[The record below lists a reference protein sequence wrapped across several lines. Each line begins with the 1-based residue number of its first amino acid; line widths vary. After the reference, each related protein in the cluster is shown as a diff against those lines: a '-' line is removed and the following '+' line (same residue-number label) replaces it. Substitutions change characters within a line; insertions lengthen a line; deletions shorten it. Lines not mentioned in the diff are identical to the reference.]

1 MEPSIIQAIR
11 LTLTVQKAHIELL
24 SNIGDLPTNMD
35 GDAGP
40 SMPVDLEVLP
50 QVLKVFAPTKHQKK
64 KVAYLSD
71 LNPLYWLSSKG
82 GFLSF

>member
-1 MEPSIIQAIR
+1 
-11 LTLTVQKAHIELL
+11 
-24 SNIGDLPTNMD
+24 MD

-64 KVAYLSD
+64 KSLI
-71 LNPLYWLSSKG
+71 
-82 GFLSF
+82 